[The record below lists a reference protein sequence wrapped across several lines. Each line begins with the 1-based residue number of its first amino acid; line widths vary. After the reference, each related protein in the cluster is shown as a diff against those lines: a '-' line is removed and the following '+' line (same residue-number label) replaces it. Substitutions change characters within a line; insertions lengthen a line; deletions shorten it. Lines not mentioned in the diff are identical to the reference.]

1 MLQIIKKQ
9 GTIYSLC
16 LALLLFAGCAK
27 NNTAS
32 TSDSTTEKK
41 GMNKTT
47 KGGLLGA
54 GSGAVVGGVIGA
66 IAGNTAAGAI
76 IGATVGGATGAVIG
90 HRMDKQAEKLD
101 KQVEGATVERVGE
114 GIKLT
119 FDSGILFAT
128 GKADLTQT
136 AKDNIDKM
144 AKIVTEPE
152 NKETNILLEGHTDST
167 GTNAI
172 NQPLSERRAQAV
184 ADYLKLKGVNPSRL
198 QTKGYGSSQ
207 PVAFNNTVDG
217 KRQNRRVE
225 VAIFA
230 NDKMKAE
237 AAQQANK

>member
-1 MLQIIKKQ
+1 MLQTIKKQ
-9 GTIYSLC
+9 GALYSLC

-32 TSDSTTEKK
+32 TSGKK

-47 KGGLLGA
+47 KGGLIGA
-54 GSGAVVGGVIGA
+54 GGGAVIGGVIGK

-76 IGATVGGATGAVIG
+76 IGATVGGATGAIIG
-90 HRMDKQAEKLD
+90 RRMDKQAEKLD

-128 GKADLTQT
+128 NSAVLTQA

-184 ADYLKLKGVNPSRL
+184 ADYLKLKGVDSSRL
-198 QTKGYGSSQ
+198 QTKGYGSAQ
-207 PVAFNNTVDG
+207 PIASNETTDG

-225 VAIFA
+225 AAIFA

-237 AAQQANK
+237 AEQQANK